1 MRMLITGLSGAVGA
15 ALARALD
22 GAHELRGLARDAERV
37 DAGPTLEV
45 VSGDALSGEGLE
57 AALDGVEVA
66 FYLIH
71 SMEPAAA
78 NSSFALR
85 DRDAALR
92 FAAVAGRAGVRR
104 IVYLGGL
111 VPSTGIRSAHLASR
125 LDVERILLDAVPDS
139 VALRSSVVIGAR
151 SNSFRAM
158 VRLVERLPLIPL
170 PPWSIHRTQPIDERD
185 AVAYL
190 MASAVVPEAGG
201 RAFDIGGPD
210 VLSYGAM
217 LERVARSLMLA
228 RPTLALPLSIGP
240 LESAFAAWVTGIP
253 LELLAPLMASTA
265 TDLIA
270 DDGDARALFGVRL
283 HGFDA
288 AVEHAL
294 REWESAEPLRGR

>member
-1 MRMLITGLSGAVGA
+1 MRILITGLSGAVGA

-22 GAHELRGLARDAERV
+22 GTHELRGLARDTERV
-37 DAGPTLEV
+37 DAGTTLEV
-45 VSGDALSGEGLE
+45 VGGDALSGEGLNR
-57 AALDGVEVA
+57 ALDGVDVA
-66 FYLIH
+66 YYLIH

-78 NSSFALR
+78 SSGFALR

-92 FAAVAGRAGVRR
+92 FATAANRAGIQR

-111 VPSTGIRSAHLASR
+111 LPGRGARSEHLASR
-125 LDVERILLDAVPDS
+125 LEVERILLAAVPDS

-158 VRLVERLPLIPL
+158 VRLVERLPVVPL
-170 PPWSIHRTQPIDERD
+170 PPWSRHRTQPIDERD

-190 MASAVVPEAGG
+190 AAAAVAPEAGG
-201 RAFDIGGPD
+201 RSFDIAGPE

-217 LERVARSLMLA
+217 LRRVAASLMVA
-228 RPTLALPLSIGP
+228 RPTLALPWSIGP
-240 LESAFAAWVTGIP
+240 VESAFAARVTGIP

-270 DDGDARALFGVRL
+270 DDAAARALFGVWL

-294 REWESAEPLRGR
+294 RDWESGEPLRGR

>member
-1 MRMLITGLSGAVGA
+1 MLITGLSGAVGA

-22 GAHELRGLARDAERV
+22 GTHELRGLARDAERV

-45 VSGDALSGEGLE
+45 VGGDALSGEGLQE
-57 AALDGVEVA
+57 ALDGIEVA
-66 FYLIH
+66 YYLIH

-92 FAAVAGRAGVRR
+92 FAAAASRAGVQR

-111 VPSTGIRSAHLASR
+111 LPKTGARSPHLASR
-125 LDVERILLDAVPDS
+125 REVERILLAAVPDS

-170 PPWSIHRTQPIDERD
+170 PPWSGHHTQPIDERD

-190 MASAVVPEAGG
+190 TAAAFAPAAGG
-201 RAFDIGGPD
+201 RAFDIGGPE

-217 LERVARSLMLA
+217 LQRVAASLMLV
-228 RPTLALPLSIGP
+228 RPTLALPRSIGP
-240 LESAFAAWVTGIP
+240 IESAFAAWITGIP

-270 DDGDARALFGVRL
+270 DDADARALFGVRL
-283 HGFDA
+283 HDFDA
-288 AVEHAL
+288 ALDHAL
-294 REWESAEPLRGR
+294 REWESDEPLRGR